1 MNKAIRVH
9 ETGGPDVL
17 RLEDVEIA
25 APGAGEVLLKHTAI
39 GVNLVDTYHRS
50 VTSGQYA
57 IPRPAILGVEAAGI
71 VEEVGPDVTALKVGD
86 RIAYWNVLGAYAE
99 RRILPAWRALKI
111 PDGIDDKTAAAALL
125 KGATAFY
132 LIHRIYPVKAGDTI
146 LVHAAA
152 GGVGRILCQWAAHLG
167 AQVIGTVG
175 SAPKAEIA
183 RASGCAHVVVT
194 GEQDFV
200 AEARAFTHGAGVDA
214 VFDSIGRDTFDQSL
228 DTLRPL
234 GMMVNF
240 GQASGP
246 VPPLDISVLAQKG
259 SLFLAKPTLATFVK
273 DRESILALAQ
283 GVFGA
288 LLSGAIKVEIGLSA
302 PLAEAARVHREL
314 EARRTTGS
322 IVLVP

>member
-9 ETGGPDVL
+9 EAGGPDVL
-17 RLEDVEIA
+17 RLEDVEVA

-50 VTSGQYA
+50 VTSRQYA
-57 IPRPAILGVEAAGI
+57 IPRPVILGVEAAGI
-71 VEEVGPDVTALKVGD
+71 VEQVGPDVTELKVGD
-86 RIAYWNVLGAYAE
+86 RVAYWNVLGAYAE
-99 RRILPAWRALKI
+99 RRILPASRALKI

-125 KGATAFY
+125 KGATACY

-167 AQVIGTVG
+167 AKVIGTVG
-175 SAPKAEIA
+175 SAEKAEIA

-194 GEQDFV
+194 SEQDFV

-214 VFDSIGRDTFDQSL
+214 VFDSIGRDTFDRSL

-273 DRESILALAQ
+273 DRESILTLAQ

-302 PLAEAARVHREL
+302 PLAEAAHVHREL